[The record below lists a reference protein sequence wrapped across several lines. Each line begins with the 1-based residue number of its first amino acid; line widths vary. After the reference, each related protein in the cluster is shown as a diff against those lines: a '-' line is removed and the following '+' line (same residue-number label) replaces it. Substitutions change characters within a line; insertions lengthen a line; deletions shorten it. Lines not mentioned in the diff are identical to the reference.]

1 MDFFEL
7 TSALE
12 RDFSTCAD
20 FKHRS
25 FTLKNGKKAYIC
37 AFKDLTSRSYI
48 SERIIL
54 PLIVTEDVK
63 DIISTVQTTV
73 VMEET
78 DIEKIKSA
86 ILFGSALVVLY
97 DNVTTI
103 SALCPA
109 DEGGGRDIQE
119 PNSDVT
125 IRGPRAGFTEDYEKN
140 VAAIRRII
148 RNENLAFEEF
158 TLKGNTHT
166 RVVLSYIEGVANEN
180 VVKCI
185 RQKLTSLDAVGIV
198 DSANLEMFISGRMLF
213 PIFGS
218 TEKVDKFAS
227 KLLSGRVGIIVD
239 GSPFVMTAP
248 YVFAE
253 SIQSAEDYLKS
264 PVYSTFMRLLR
275 FLALFISLYFPSMY
289 ITVLKYAPELLP
301 DKVTDI
307 LKQSREGMPLEPFF
321 EILLMLIVFEILRE
335 VGVRM
340 PRTVG
345 DAVGIVGS
353 IIIGDAAT
361 EAGLASTVVVVV
373 VAITAV
379 CTFIIPAYMNAQ
391 LIFRFVFLF
400 AGYFFSF
407 FGVIIASLLLL
418 SYLACKTSFGISYLS
433 PLSPVSFQG
442 MLDFIIS
449 VPSVNLKRRDRF

>member
-25 FTLKNGKKAYIC
+25 FTLKNGKTAYIC

-86 ILFGSALVVLY
+86 LLFGSALVVLY

-140 VAAIRRII
+140 VAAHAVTG
-148 RNENLAFEEF
+148 NKNLISAFF
-158 TLKGNTHT
+158 RQNT
-166 RVVLSYIEGVANEN
+166 
-180 VVKCI
+180 C
-185 RQKLTSLDAVGIV
+185 
-198 DSANLEMFISGRMLF
+198 
-213 PIFGS
+213 
-218 TEKVDKFAS
+218 
-227 KLLSGRVGIIVD
+227 
-239 GSPFVMTAP
+239 
-248 YVFAE
+248 
-253 SIQSAEDYLKS
+253 
-264 PVYSTFMRLLR
+264 
-275 FLALFISLYFPSMY
+275 FL
-289 ITVLKYAPELLP
+289 
-301 DKVTDI
+301 
-307 LKQSREGMPLEPFF
+307 Q
-321 EILLMLIVFEILRE
+321 
-335 VGVRM
+335 
-340 PRTVG
+340 
-345 DAVGIVGS
+345 
-353 IIIGDAAT
+353 
-361 EAGLASTVVVVV
+361 
-373 VAITAV
+373 
-379 CTFIIPAYMNAQ
+379 Q
-391 LIFRFVFLF
+391 
-400 AGYFFSF
+400 
-407 FGVIIASLLLL
+407 SLLQ
-418 SYLACKTSFGISYLS
+418 SNRGY
-433 PLSPVSFQG
+433 PP
-442 MLDFIIS
+442 D
-449 VPSVNLKRRDRF
+449 NLINL